1 MMQTGRINK
10 YYRLFILLILSVL
23 LGGTALAPLKALAAP
38 EDQKVYD
45 NYGLFSS
52 EEVADLEDIC
62 SKYGDEGKIDI
73 VMITDDFS
81 DKSRQ
86 EYLEDF
92 YDEHGFGFDKEFGD
106 TAMILINMNQDDRGV
121 EIQGYGNAEYY
132 LNNDR
137 IEHMLDDVVALLK
150 DGSYYDAMDEFAKQ
164 AAYYMNQ
171 DKGVNTSP
179 ATGADDS
186 GESGYTGPGNN
197 YGGSGSNNYGES
209 GYAGPSDY
217 YGEKDDNIFYNT
229 FFQVAIA
236 VIIGAVAVGIMAA
249 NSGGRVTVSNR
260 TYLDEGHSGIV
271 ATRDDYI
278 RTTTTRV
285 KKPTND
291 NNNGGGR
298 SSGGG
303 GISSGGHSHSGG
315 GRSF

>member
-1 MMQTGRINK
+1 MMQTGRLNK
-10 YYRLFILLILSVL
+10 YYRLTILFIMSILLGSTVS
-23 LGGTALAPLKALAAP
+23 APLKALAAP
-38 EDQKVYD
+38 DDQKVYD

-62 SKYGDEGKIDI
+62 AKYGDEGKIDI
-73 VMITDDFS
+73 VIITDDFS
-81 DKSRQ
+81 NKSRK

-92 YDEHGFGFDKEFGD
+92 YDEHGFGYNQEFGD
-106 TAMILINMNQDDRGV
+106 TAMILVNMNQDDRGV
-121 EIQGYGNAEYY
+121 EIQGYKNAEYY

-137 IEHMLDDVVALLK
+137 IEYILDDVTALLQ
-150 DGSYYDAMDEFAKQ
+150 DGNYYDAMDEFAKQ

-171 DKGVNTSP
+171 DKGVNTAP
-179 ATGADDS
+179 AAGSNDS
-186 GESGYTGPGNN
+186 GSHTGPGNN
-197 YGGSGSNNYGES
+197 YGESGSSNYGKS

-229 FFQVAIA
+229 FFQLAIA

-249 NSGGRVTVSNR
+249 GSGGRVTVSNR
-260 TYLDEGHSGIV
+260 TYLDEEHSGIV

-285 KKPTND
+285 KKPTD